1 MHAHTNI
8 YIYIHV
14 HHTSSYNIKIQTE
27 VLSFESCLDVSL
39 KVFFIPSQEVQ
50 TLPPSPGGRKVAKH
64 PRPVSPNAFL
74 RNRPTSPSRSPSPTK
89 GPKSESDSGHS
100 RSQSP
105 APAVTWPGISFFFRL
120 VKVGKWQMYADVVC
134 SAAFD
139 PRCAASC
146 RKLRRQEFDLV
157 HLAPT

>member
-1 MHAHTNI
+1 MHTHT
-8 YIYIHV
+8 YIYTR
-14 HHTSSYNIKIQTE
+14 TSYKIKIQTE
-27 VLSFESCLDVSL
+27 ILNFESCLDVSL

-105 APAVTWPGISFFFRL
+105 APAVTWPGISFFF
-120 VKVGKWQMYADVVC
+120 
-134 SAAFD
+134 S
-139 PRCAASC
+139 
-146 RKLRRQEFDLV
+146 DL
-157 HLAPT
+157 